1 MVNLTETE
9 METALMRAKRKA
21 ELAGMNEDYARLVL
35 PDVIKEMRFSRFTVE
50 LAETMMELR
59 RA

>member
-1 MVNLTETE
+1 